1 VTPEHGRR
9 RRWRTA
15 QLELHHWTVPRQP
28 PDVARVIPG
37 LWIGSASADRHAGR
51 LVRDGIN
58 CVVDLRAERERRG
71 RWPQQVVD
79 RHVPL
84 QDHGSPSV
92 EELRT
97 AAGEVVDMLKQ
108 GYEVL
113 VHCHAGLERA
123 PTVACASL
131 LLMGWPLTAAYQKVL
146 QAHPGAAPTDGQMAA
161 LRAMADQLTN
171 ESGST

>member
-1 VTPEHGRR
+1 
-9 RRWRTA
+9 
-15 QLELHHWTVPRQP
+15 
-28 PDVARVIPG
+28 
-37 LWIGSASADRHAGR
+37 

-92 EELRT
+92 EELRG
-97 AAGEVVDMLKQ
+97 AAGAVVDMLKQ